1 MDFKCEDKVDY
12 FYLILSL
19 LSLAFNITTSYFLPK
34 FYYFESDSCNE
45 QIYNDI
51 DFCNRLTNTILVSLW
66 NYYICL
72 FFIFFLYGLS

>member
-34 FYYFESDSCNE
+34 FYEFESDSCNE
-45 QIYNDI
+45 QIYN
-51 DFCNRLTNTILVSLW
+51 
-66 NYYICL
+66 
-72 FFIFFLYGLS
+72 